1 MTSEEIKAVIERL
14 GAYCNSTYDV
24 MLAFMGY
31 GNSADYGCTE
41 FKGVL
46 VDLLKQADHDI
57 HMELP
62 KDVDGEAIHIGDILD
77 GDRPFLPA
85 TVVGYHEEQGCMLPI
100 VANDGEFGV
109 NPYDV
114 RHYAHASVESVL
126 REYAEIVRYVRD
138 DDVDSVVNECASRIR
153 ELMQD
158 EN

>member
-1 MTSEEIKAVIERL
+1 MTSEEIKAAIERL
-14 GAYCNSTYDV
+14 RKLSH
-24 MLAFMGY
+24 
-31 GNSADYGCTE
+31 GCRIYTATE
-41 FKGVL
+41 VVNAITDGSWVDDL
-46 VDLLKQADHDI
+46 IDLLGQADPDT